1 MTDQTTQ
8 LLAAIRTAQ
17 QQHERFKV
25 GFWQFAL
32 NNLASEIPA
41 AIITQFESL
50 KMTHS
55 EMEILSQLTTFKT
68 NLVPYKTLQAQ
79 VSFSQGMFSRY
90 INRLAKTELITKTK
104 QPDNKKEVLLTITQT
119 GRYVAKLH
127 TRMHQ
132 LEQEHNEAVLAQFS
146 KDEVQT
152 TIKVLN
158 SLNSNET
165 EL

>member
-104 QPDNKKEVLLTITQT
+104 QPDNKKKKCFLQSLKLVDMLLN
-119 GRYVAKLH
+119 Y
-127 TRMHQ
+127 TRACISWNKNIMKP
-132 LEQEHNEAVLAQFS
+132 F
-146 KDEVQT
+146 
-152 TIKVLN
+152 
-158 SLNSNET
+158 
-165 EL
+165 